1 MKVHLHIG
9 VHFTNTPRLAQAVK
23 LNHRVYK
30 RQNVVAPNVDDYR
43 AQIDDLL
50 HRVDGQAA
58 TLDESRD
65 LLTRLAGDES
75 ATGLVMV
82 DEQWCGPLESAFEE
96 RMLYAGLA
104 DRVRQISNV
113 FNAADL
119 HVSMS
124 IINPA
129 TLIGSVLDNGH
140 AAGHANWFA
149 NNIPAPDV
157 SWMPCIDRIQETAPH
172 VPLTIWTEEDAP
184 LIWERILRH
193 LGDLN
198 DDVAVRGPLTAVR
211 DMLSKE
217 GGERLTAYA
226 KKFTPASQAALERV
240 SLAFLDKYEEV
251 KTVGPAGGIPGW
263 THDDLAEIT
272 AGYDDDISA
281 LSKRSGVT
289 VLQPVHATD
298 TPGADQ

>member
-1 MKVHLHIG
+1 MKAHLHIG
-9 VHFTNTPRLAQAVK
+9 VHFTKTQRLAQAVRI
-23 LNHRVYK
+23 NQRVYK
-30 RQNVVAPNVDDYR
+30 RQNVVVPDVNEYR
-43 AQIDDLL
+43 AQIDAVLRRL
-50 HRVDGQAA
+50 DGQVVP
-58 TLDESRD
+58 LEESRA
-65 LLTRLAGDES
+65 LLTRLASDES
-75 ATGLVMV
+75 TTGLVMV
-82 DEQWCGPLESAFEE
+82 DEKWCGPLESAFEE
-96 RMLYAGLA
+96 HMLYAGLA
-104 DRVRQISNV
+104 DQVRRISNV
-113 FNAADL
+113 FSAADL
-119 HVSMS
+119 RVSMS

-157 SWMPCIDRIQETAPH
+157 SWMPCIDRIQEAAPH

-198 DDVAVRGPLTAVR
+198 DDVAVRGSLTAVR

-251 KTVGPAGGIPGW
+251 DTVGPVGGIPGW

-272 AGYDDDISA
+272 AGYDDDIAA

-289 VLQPVHATD
+289 VLQPVHV
-298 TPGADQ
+298 ADPLGPDQ